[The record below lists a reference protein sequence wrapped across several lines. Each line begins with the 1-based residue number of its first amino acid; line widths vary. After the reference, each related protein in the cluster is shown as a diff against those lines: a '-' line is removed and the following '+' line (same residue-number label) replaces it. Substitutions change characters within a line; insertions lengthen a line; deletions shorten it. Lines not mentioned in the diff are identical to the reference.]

1 MSKDCQLIEFLRSQM
16 GAKKCQL
23 SPLKFGMYVCFHE
36 HFVSVVLLVFLIVV
50 F

>member
-1 MSKDCQLIEFLRSQM
+1 MSKDCQLIEFLISQM

-36 HFVSVVLLVFLIVV
+36 YLVSVALLVFLIVV